1 MLTHFKVRDLIE
13 LSILLHGHFTV
24 VDKEKSDLFLESK
37 LLNSVV
43 SIL

>member
-13 LSILLHGHFTV
+13 LSILLHGHVTV
-24 VDKEKSDLFLESK
+24 VDKEKSNLFLKSK

>member
-24 VDKEKSDLFLESK
+24 VDKEKSDLFLKSK
-37 LLNSVV
+37 FLDSVV

>member
-1 MLTHFKVRDLIE
+1 VHTHFKVRDLIE

-24 VDKEKSDLFLESK
+24 VDKEKSDLFLKSK
-37 LLNSVV
+37 FLDSVV